1 MNFNMVD
8 IINLKRLGKE
18 LSNAELEYAFNGYLN
33 GTIPDYQMSSLLMAI
48 CINDMTDSEIFNLT
62 DIFIKS
68 GEILD
73 LSKVDGVKV
82 DKHSTG
88 GVGDKT
94 TLVVAPIVAACGV
107 KMAKMSGKGLGFTG
121 GTIDKLESIGGFNV
135 NLTTEEF
142 INQLNKIGVAISS
155 QTANLTPLDKKIYAL
170 RDVTATVESIPL
182 IAVSIMSK
190 KIASGADKILVDIKV
205 GSGALIKNSTDAKRL
220 SQLMIKIGK
229 KYNREVRTIMTDM
242 DVPLGRNIGNSLEVL
257 EAFDILDGK
266 VSNYLS
272 HVCTI
277 LATNLVSMAK
287 QISTEEASKEVEE
300 VLKSKKALNKLVEL
314 IISQNGDLGKLKVS
328 DKVVE
333 VKSTKSGIIDKIDA
347 YKIGIIARDL
357 GAGRLTKDDK
367 IDYTVGIVLNKTLGS
382 YVNVNDVLCYL
393 YINDNSKF
401 TEKEVLD
408 SFVIN

>member
-155 QTANLTPLDKKIYAL
+155 QTANLTPLDKKVYAL

-205 GSGALIKNSTDAKRL
+205 GSGALIKNSTNAKRL

-242 DVPLGRNIGNSLEVL
+242 DVPLGKNIGNSLEVL

-347 YKIGIIARDL
+347 YKIGIIARNL

>member
-333 VKSTKSGIIDKIDA
+333 VKSIKSGIIDKIDA

>member
-155 QTANLTPLDKKIYAL
+155 QTANLTPLDKKVYAL

-205 GSGALIKNSTDAKRL
+205 GSGALIKNSTNAKRL

-242 DVPLGRNIGNSLEVL
+242 DVPLGKNIGNSLEVL

>member
-155 QTANLTPLDKKIYAL
+155 QTANLTPLDKKVYAL

-257 EAFDILDGK
+257 EAFDILGGK

>member
-33 GTIPDYQMSSLLMAI
+33 GTIPDYQLSSLLMAI

-155 QTANLTPLDKKIYAL
+155 QTANLTPLDKKVYAL

-205 GSGALIKNSTDAKRL
+205 GSGALIKNSTNAKRL

-242 DVPLGRNIGNSLEVL
+242 DVPLGKNIGNSLEVL

>member
-155 QTANLTPLDKKIYAL
+155 QTANLTPLDKKVYAL

-333 VKSTKSGIIDKIDA
+333 VKSIKSGIIDKIDA